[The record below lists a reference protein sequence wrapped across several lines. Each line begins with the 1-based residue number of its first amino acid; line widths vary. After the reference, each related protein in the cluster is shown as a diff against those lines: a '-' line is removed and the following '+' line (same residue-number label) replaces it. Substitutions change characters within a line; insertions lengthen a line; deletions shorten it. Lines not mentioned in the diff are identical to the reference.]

1 MYVSFVFLG
10 YIFAVFLA
18 LIGIALIVLVVMK
31 NRVETT
37 KRFKSVRNFSISILL
52 ISILY
57 FFFYYRENVLGIYE
71 IPVIWRTAD
80 YVLCG
85 SVFCFWLTAIGR
97 FKESKGNIFKAAVI
111 IGVVRAAAGAIVT
124 AGYMDCYY
132 YIESTGAR
140 TFYSVFEVAAA
151 LATAAV
157 TAGYSIAF
165 IRDNA
170 GINQKRFTGVVS
182 ALLIMWDIDQ
192 MVVDTGL
199 YFGRFGKSA
208 WLLER
213 FDPTGPVMLVIALM
227 VFLFVFKEDFSPLYF
242 AQTEAEQAESL
253 DVIAEN
259 HRLTVR
265 ECDVMKLMYEG
276 YNNPEIAEEL
286 YISRNTVKKHIQSI
300 YEKMGVSNRME
311 LVHLVNSRPLAK
323 QPEQR

>member
-52 ISILY
+52 ISVLY

-71 IPVIWRTAD
+71 IPAIWRIAD
-80 YVLCG
+80 YILCG
-85 SVFCFWLTAIGR
+85 FVFCFWLTVIGR
-97 FKESKGNIFKAAVI
+97 FKENKGNIFKVAVI
-111 IGVVRAAAGAIVT
+111 IGSVRALTGAVVT

-132 YIESTGAR
+132 YIENTGAR
-140 TFYSVFEVAAA
+140 NFYSIFEAAA
-151 LATAAV
+151 VLATAAV
-157 TAGYSIAF
+157 IVGYTIAF

-170 GINQKRFTGVVS
+170 GIYQKRFTGVVS
-182 ALLIMWDIDQ
+182 ALLVMWDLNQVI
-192 MVVDTGL
+192 VDTGL

-208 WLLER
+208 WLLEK

-227 VFLFVFKEDFSPLYF
+227 VFLFVFKEDFSPMYF
-242 AQTEAEQAESL
+242 VQEEAEQADSL

-265 ECDVMKLMYEG
+265 ECEVMKLMYEG

-311 LVHLVNSRPLAK
+311 LVHLVNSKPSAK
-323 QPEQR
+323 QSK